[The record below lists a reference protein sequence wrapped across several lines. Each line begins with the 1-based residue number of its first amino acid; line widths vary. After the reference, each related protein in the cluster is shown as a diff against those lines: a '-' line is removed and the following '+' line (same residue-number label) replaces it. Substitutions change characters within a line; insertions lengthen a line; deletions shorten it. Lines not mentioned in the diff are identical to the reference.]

1 VLGKVPVWGKGKNC
15 YQDIVGDLFGVNSRG
30 MGKFLEVSEECC
42 DRMISG
48 GRLLDVGVGGG
59 GKENDG
65 VEECVIGV
73 SCL

>member
-1 VLGKVPVWGKGKNC
+1 
-15 YQDIVGDLFGVNSRG
+15 

-42 DRMISG
+42 DRMIAG
-48 GRLLDVGVGGG
+48 GRLFGVGVGVRV

-65 VEECVIGV
+65 VEECVVGV